1 MKQSPNITYFKEH
14 VAGILNGLKHFGVC
28 NLKLIASGLQVF
40 FCAEKKINRTDIE
53 LHFLRLTYKTMN
65 SALFLSGKVQRA
77 KMLVKREEIIER
89 RIRAKTPTQP

>member
-1 MKQSPNITYFKEH
+1 M
-14 VAGILNGLKHFGVC
+14 C

-65 SALFLSGKVQRA
+65 SALFLSGKVRRA

-89 RIRAKTPTQP
+89 RIRAKTPIQP

>member
-1 MKQSPNITYFKEH
+1 M
-14 VAGILNGLKHFGVC
+14 C

-65 SALFLSGKVQRA
+65 SALFLPGKVQQA
-77 KMLVKREEIIER
+77 KMLVKRKEIIER
-89 RIRAKTPTQP
+89 RIRAKTPIQP

>member
-1 MKQSPNITYFKEH
+1 M
-14 VAGILNGLKHFGVC
+14 C

-40 FCAEKKINRTDIE
+40 FCAEKKINRTDNE

-65 SALFLSGKVQRA
+65 SALFLSGKVQQA

-89 RIRAKTPTQP
+89 RIRAKTPIQPY